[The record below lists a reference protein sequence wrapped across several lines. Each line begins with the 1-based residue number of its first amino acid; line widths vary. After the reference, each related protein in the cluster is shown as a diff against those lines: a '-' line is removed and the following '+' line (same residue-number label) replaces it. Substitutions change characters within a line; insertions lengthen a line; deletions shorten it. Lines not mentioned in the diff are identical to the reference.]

1 MAHEERNI
9 RLYEKCFAEQKQ
21 YRERLLSLPP
31 EEILN
36 HAYEYTVREDILLAL
51 ETDDLS
57 DEQATALL
65 SSPAPLDDV
74 FHDFEQIEGDHMD
87 LIRGC
92 IETRADDILEAQRE
106 AILKRPVYKFPASYA
121 KEHGET
127 AEYRESFKTN
137 IACKAAIEDAIARHY
152 HDNRLDAACIEEV
165 ICRFGMERTS
175 HVMAATLQDRAW
187 DGRISPENKTW
198 ARGISIPLDQDAWG
212 DNRTREYVVSRP
224 HPGLL
229 NLFATLVRKEQ
240 ARERDSP
247 ENRPSVSAMLQKP
260 AKTKAL
266 KPATKK
272 SHEPEH

>member
-1 MAHEERNI
+1 MTNEELNTS
-9 RLYEKCFAEQKQ
+9 LYEKCFAAQEH
-21 YRERLLSLPP
+21 YREWLLSLPP

-36 HAYEYTVREDILLAL
+36 HTYEYTIREDILLAL
-51 ETDDLS
+51 ETNDLS

-92 IETRADDILEAQRE
+92 IETRADDILKDQRE
-106 AILKRPVYKFPASYA
+106 AALKQPVYKFPASYA

-127 AEYRESFKTN
+127 AEYRESFKAN
-137 IACKAAIEDAIARHY
+137 IACKAAIEDAIARYY
-152 HDNRLDAACIEEV
+152 HDNRLDAACTEEV
-165 ICRFGMERTS
+165 VSRFGMERT
-175 HVMAATLQDRAW
+175 VYVIAATLQDREW
-187 DGRISPENKTW
+187 DGRISPENKAW
-198 ARGISIPLDQDAWG
+198 AKGIRIPSDQDAWG
-212 DNRTREYVVSRP
+212 GNRTREYVVSRP

-240 ARERDSP
+240 AKERDSP

-260 AKTKAL
+260 AKKEAHTPAAK
-266 KPATKK
+266 KP
-272 SHEPEH
+272 HEPER